1 MTTTARYRNLYAK
14 LLRLYPKPYR
24 ERFGEEMEQT
34 FNDLC
39 RERREAG
46 DGLFGFALWVFAET
60 SAGII
65 RENITFVL
73 MQNITRRLIV
83 WAVVVALILLIPL
96 VAMQF
101 TSEVNWT
108 LSDFVFAG
116 VLLFGTGLTY
126 ELVARKAG
134 GIRVPSRRRR
144 CACGSVP
151 PRLDKRCRWHHRER
165 RQSRQPD
172 VWRRARRRN
181 HRRRLS
187 RASSHSGMAR
197 ALFATALAQMLV
209 PVIALI
215 AWRPSLDDA
224 PGIVGVFMLNAFF
237 VMLFVVSA
245 FSFGVRRGSA
255 TAAWIGRLVLLPQA
269 SYCAETLGRVIQ
281 DPIGHRGHSNMLRQP
296 L

>member
-14 LLRLYPKPYR
+14 LLRLYPRPYR

-65 RENITFVL
+65 SENITLVL
-73 MQNITRRLIV
+73 MQNITRRLFV

-134 GIRVPSRRRR
+134 GIAYRAAVGFALATAFLLVWINAAVGIIGNEDNPATLMYGGVLAVGIIGGMIARF
-144 CACGSVP
+144 
-151 PRLDKRCRWHHRER
+151 
-165 RQSRQPD
+165 QPQ
-172 VWRRARRRN
+172 
-181 HRRRLS
+181 
-187 RASSHSGMAR
+187 GMAR

-215 AWRPSLDDA
+215 FWRSSLDDA

-237 VMLFVVSA
+237 VMLFAVSA
-245 FSFGVRRGSA
+245 LFFRR
-255 TAAWIGRLVLLPQA
+255 AARERSRCLIA
-269 SYCAETLGRVIQ
+269 
-281 DPIGHRGHSNMLRQP
+281 D
-296 L
+296 